1 MTDDKRGSL
10 FAGLAKSG
18 HLSSVICHLSFVSLR
33 ISRLWPD
40 IVYAGSREC
49 EIFKLTMGYLNLGV
63 VGTGLI
69 GGSIALAGSRAG
81 YRVTFYEPASSPVE
95 AVVSGA
101 VRAAGLDELA
111 TSSDLIFIATPVS
124 SIASVA
130 ERLAH
135 KVKANAIV
143 SDVASVKGP
152 VFSRLSEIL
161 NGRCFY
167 IPSHPMAGSEKSGLE
182 AARVNLFESAVT
194 IISPDVC
201 QDKAVLERL
210 IHFWRQAGSV
220 PLVLDVPTHDRLVAA
235 VSHLPHLVA
244 AILMMHAAEFASEG
258 LAFVGNGFRDSTRIA
273 AGSPELWQEILLA
286 NRSDLL
292 TNLYRFRDTLNE
304 TIGVLEANDVKSL
317 QAFLDAAKRSR
328 DKLIG

>member
-1 MTDDKRGSL
+1 MGS
-10 FAGLAKSG
+10 
-18 HLSSVICHLSFVSLR
+18 
-33 ISRLWPD
+33 
-40 IVYAGSREC
+40 
-49 EIFKLTMGYLNLGV
+49 LNLGV

-95 AVVSGA
+95 TVVSGA
-101 VRAAGLDELA
+101 VRAGGLDELA
-111 TSSDLIFIATPVS
+111 SSSDLIFIATPVS

-130 ERLAH
+130 ERLAPC
-135 KVKANAIV
+135 VKASAIV

-152 VFSRLSEIL
+152 VFNRLSEIFK
-161 NGRCFY
+161 GRCFY

-182 AARVNLFESAVT
+182 AARVNLFENAVT
-194 IISPDVC
+194 IISPELS

-210 IHFWRQAGSV
+210 THFWREAGSI
-220 PLVLDVPTHDRLVAA
+220 PLFVDVATHDRLVAA
-235 VSHLPHLVA
+235 VSHLPHLLA
-244 AILMMHAAEFASEG
+244 AILMMHVAEFASDG
-258 LAFVGNGFRDSTRIA
+258 LAFIGNGFRDSTRIA
-273 AGSPELWQEILLA
+273 AGSPELWKEILLA

-292 TNLYRFRDTLNE
+292 TNLYRFRHTLNE

>member
-1 MTDDKRGSL
+1 
-10 FAGLAKSG
+10 
-18 HLSSVICHLSFVSLR
+18 
-33 ISRLWPD
+33 
-40 IVYAGSREC
+40 
-49 EIFKLTMGYLNLGV
+49 MGYLNLGV

-69 GGSIALAGSRAG
+69 GGSIALAGTRAG
-81 YRVTFYEPASSPVE
+81 YRVTFFEPASSPVE
-95 AVVSGA
+95 NVVSGA
-101 VRAAGLDELA
+101 VRATGLDELA
-111 TSSDLIFIATPVS
+111 SSSDLIFIATPVS

-130 ERLAH
+130 ERLAPR
-135 KVKANAIV
+135 VKASAIV

-152 VFSRLSEIL
+152 VFSRLSEIF
-161 NGRCFY
+161 NGKCFY

-194 IISPDVC
+194 IISPDLC

-210 IHFWRQAGSV
+210 THFWQEAGSM
-220 PLVLDVPTHDRLVAA
+220 PLFVDVATHDRLVAA

-244 AILMMHAAEFASEG
+244 AILMMHVAEFASEG
-258 LAFVGNGFRDSTRIA
+258 LALVGNGFRDSTRIA

>member
-1 MTDDKRGSL
+1 MGS
-10 FAGLAKSG
+10 
-18 HLSSVICHLSFVSLR
+18 
-33 ISRLWPD
+33 
-40 IVYAGSREC
+40 
-49 EIFKLTMGYLNLGV
+49 LNLGV

-95 AVVSGA
+95 TVLSGA

-111 TSSDLIFIATPVS
+111 SSSDLIFIATPVS

-130 ERLAH
+130 ERLAPC
-135 KVKANAIV
+135 VKTGAIV

-152 VFSRLSEIL
+152 VFNHLSKIFK
-161 NGRCFY
+161 GRCCY
-167 IPSHPMAGSEKSGLE
+167 VPSHPMAGSEKSGLE
-182 AARVNLFESAVT
+182 AARVNLFENAVT
-194 IISPDVC
+194 IISPDLC

-210 IHFWRQAGSV
+210 TEFWREVGSI
-220 PLVLDVPTHDRLVAA
+220 PLFVDVPTHDRLVAA
-235 VSHLPHLVA
+235 VSHLPHLLA
-244 AILMMHAAEFASEG
+244 AILMMHVAEFASDG

-273 AGSPELWQEILLA
+273 AGSPELWKEILLA

>member
-1 MTDDKRGSL
+1 MGS
-10 FAGLAKSG
+10 
-18 HLSSVICHLSFVSLR
+18 
-33 ISRLWPD
+33 
-40 IVYAGSREC
+40 
-49 EIFKLTMGYLNLGV
+49 LNLGV

-95 AVVSGA
+95 TVLSGA

-111 TSSDLIFIATPVS
+111 SSSDLIFIATPVS

-130 ERLAH
+130 ERLAPC
-135 KVKANAIV
+135 VKTGAIV

-152 VFSRLSEIL
+152 VFNHLSKIFK
-161 NGRCFY
+161 GRCCY

-182 AARVNLFESAVT
+182 AARVNLFENAVT
-194 IISPDVC
+194 IISPDLC

-210 IHFWRQAGSV
+210 TEFWREVGSI
-220 PLVLDVPTHDRLVAA
+220 PLFVDVPTHDRLVAA
-235 VSHLPHLVA
+235 VSHLPHLLA
-244 AILMMHAAEFASEG
+244 AILMMHVAEFASDG

-273 AGSPELWQEILLA
+273 AGSPELWKEILLA

>member
-1 MTDDKRGSL
+1 MGS
-10 FAGLAKSG
+10 
-18 HLSSVICHLSFVSLR
+18 
-33 ISRLWPD
+33 
-40 IVYAGSREC
+40 
-49 EIFKLTMGYLNLGV
+49 LNLGV

-95 AVVSGA
+95 TLLSGA

-111 TSSDLIFIATPVS
+111 SSSDLIFIATPVS

-130 ERLAH
+130 ERLAPC
-135 KVKANAIV
+135 VKTGAIV

-152 VFSRLSEIL
+152 VFNHLSKIFK
-161 NGRCFY
+161 GRCCY

-182 AARVNLFESAVT
+182 AARVNLFENAVT
-194 IISPDVC
+194 IISPDLC

-210 IHFWRQAGSV
+210 TEFWREVGSI
-220 PLVLDVPTHDRLVAA
+220 PLFVDVPTHDRLVAA
-235 VSHLPHLVA
+235 VSHLPHLLA
-244 AILMMHAAEFASEG
+244 AILMMHVAEFASDG

-273 AGSPELWQEILLA
+273 AGSPELWKEILLA

>member
-1 MTDDKRGSL
+1 MGS
-10 FAGLAKSG
+10 
-18 HLSSVICHLSFVSLR
+18 
-33 ISRLWPD
+33 
-40 IVYAGSREC
+40 
-49 EIFKLTMGYLNLGV
+49 LNLGV

-81 YRVTFYEPASSPVE
+81 YRVTFYEPARSPVE
-95 AVVSGA
+95 TVLSGA

-111 TSSDLIFIATPVS
+111 GSSDLIFIATPVS

-130 ERLAH
+130 ERLASC
-135 KVKANAIV
+135 VKASAIV

-152 VFSRLSEIL
+152 VFNHLSEIFK
-161 NGRCFY
+161 GRCCY

-182 AARVNLFESAVT
+182 AARVNLFENAVT
-194 IISPDVC
+194 IISPDLC

-210 IHFWRQAGSV
+210 TEFWREAGSI
-220 PLVLDVPTHDRLVAA
+220 PLFVDVPTHDRLVAA
-235 VSHLPHLVA
+235 VSHLPHLLA
-244 AILMMHAAEFASEG
+244 AILMMHVAEFASDG
-258 LAFVGNGFRDSTRIA
+258 LAFAGNGFRDSTRIA
-273 AGSPELWQEILLA
+273 AGSPELWKEILLA
-286 NRSDLL
+286 NRNDLL

>member
-1 MTDDKRGSL
+1 
-10 FAGLAKSG
+10 
-18 HLSSVICHLSFVSLR
+18 
-33 ISRLWPD
+33 
-40 IVYAGSREC
+40 
-49 EIFKLTMGYLNLGV
+49 MGYLNLGV

-81 YRVTFYEPASSPVE
+81 YRVTFYEPASCPVE
-95 AVVSGA
+95 TVLNGA
-101 VRAAGLDELA
+101 VRATSLDDVA
-111 TSSDLIFIATPVS
+111 SSSDLIFIATPVS

-130 ERLAH
+130 EHLAPY
-135 KVKANAIV
+135 VKAGAIV

-152 VFSRLSEIL
+152 FFNRVSEIFK
-161 NGRCFY
+161 GRCFY

-194 IISPDVC
+194 IISSDLC
-201 QDKAVLERL
+201 QDKEVVERL
-210 IHFWRQAGSV
+210 AHFWREAGSI
-220 PLVLDVPTHDRLVAA
+220 PLFVDVPTHDRLVAA
-235 VSHLPHLVA
+235 VSHLPHLLA
-244 AILMMHAAEFASEG
+244 AILMLHVAEFASEG

-273 AGSPELWQEILLA
+273 AGSPELWKEILLA

-304 TIGVLEANDVKSL
+304 TIRVLEANDVKSL

-328 DKLIG
+328 DKLVG

>member
-1 MTDDKRGSL
+1 MGSL
-10 FAGLAKSG
+10 S
-18 HLSSVICHLSFVSLR
+18 
-33 ISRLWPD
+33 
-40 IVYAGSREC
+40 
-49 EIFKLTMGYLNLGV
+49 LGV

-95 AVVSGA
+95 TVLSGA

-111 TSSDLIFIATPVS
+111 SSSDLIFIATPVS

-130 ERLAH
+130 EHLAPC
-135 KVKANAIV
+135 VKPSAIV

-152 VFSRLSEIL
+152 VFNHLSEIFKD
-161 NGRCFY
+161 RCFY

-182 AARVNLFESAVT
+182 AARVNLFENAVT
-194 IISPDVC
+194 IISPDLC

-210 IHFWRQAGSV
+210 TEFWREAGSI
-220 PLVLDVPTHDRLVAA
+220 PLFVDVPTHDRLVAA
-235 VSHLPHLVA
+235 VSHLPHLLA
-244 AILMMHAAEFASEG
+244 AILMMHVAEFASDG

-273 AGSPELWQEILLA
+273 AGSPELWKEILLA

-304 TIGVLEANDVKSL
+304 TIGVLEANDAKSL

>member
-1 MTDDKRGSL
+1 
-10 FAGLAKSG
+10 
-18 HLSSVICHLSFVSLR
+18 
-33 ISRLWPD
+33 
-40 IVYAGSREC
+40 
-49 EIFKLTMGYLNLGV
+49 MGYLNLGV

-69 GGSIALAGSRAG
+69 GGSIALAGTRAG
-81 YRVTFYEPASSPVE
+81 YRVTFFEPASSPVE
-95 AVVSGA
+95 TVVSGA
-101 VRAAGLDELA
+101 VRVPSLDELA
-111 TSSDLIFIATPVS
+111 SSNDLIFIATPVS

-130 ERLAH
+130 ERLAPR
-135 KVKANAIV
+135 VKTSAIV

-152 VFSRLSEIL
+152 VFSRLSEIF
-161 NGRCFY
+161 NGKCFY

-182 AARVNLFESAVT
+182 AARVNLFEGAVT
-194 IISPDVC
+194 IISPDLC
-201 QDKAVLERL
+201 PDKVVLEHL
-210 IHFWRQAGSV
+210 AHFWQEAGSI
-220 PLVLDVPTHDRLVAA
+220 PLFVDVATHDRLVAA

-258 LAFVGNGFRDSTRIA
+258 LALVGNGFRDSTRIA